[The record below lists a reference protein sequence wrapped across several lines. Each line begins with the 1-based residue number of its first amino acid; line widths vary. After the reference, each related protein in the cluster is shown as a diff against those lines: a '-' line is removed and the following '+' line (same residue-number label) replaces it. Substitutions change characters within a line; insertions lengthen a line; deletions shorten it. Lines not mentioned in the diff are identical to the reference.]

1 MEVLAKP
8 GEKLDATQ
16 GLETR
21 SKVILC
27 LSHKMSALPSVLEWM
42 RLTTNIRTE
51 TILICFTET
60 ILICFRTMK
69 PPFLWTEYLESIHCH
84 TFGVVS

>member
-51 TILICFTET
+51 TILICF
-60 ILICFRTMK
+60 RTMK